1 MKVGFLGL
9 GKMGYNIALNA
20 IDNNI
25 EVIGFDVDEDA
36 RKKAS
41 KDFEIANSL
50 DEIIEKLKAPRFIF
64 LSLPAGKITDDTI
77 DLLAQR
83 LDEGDIVIDSG
94 NTNYK
99 KTLEHNEI
107 LKNKN
112 IGFVDCGTS
121 GGMSGARNG
130 ACLMV
135 GGEKKDYEQV
145 KELFEAISCEK
156 GLLYTGKP
164 GSGHYLKMIHN
175 GIEYGMMQAIGEGFA
190 ILEKSEFD
198 YNYEEVSRVWNHGS
212 VIRSWLIEL
221 AEEGFAKDPKLDSHS
236 GVINANGECKWTVEE
251 ALRLDVP
258 APVISNSLF
267 VRNTSKIDVNDNF
280 SNKVVAQLRNGFGG
294 HALVKKDK

>member
-1 MKVGFLGL
+1 MKIGFLGL

-20 IDNNI
+20 IDNNFEI
-25 EVIGFDVDEDA
+25 IGYDVSEDV
-36 RKKAS
+36 RKKAG
-41 KDFEIANSL
+41 KDFEVSDSL
-50 DEIIEKLKAPRFIF
+50 DKLIEKLDEVKIIL
-64 LSLPAGKITDDTI
+64 LSLPAGKITDDMV
-77 DLLAQR
+77 DNLSEKLN
-83 LDEGDIVIDSG
+83 ENDIVIDTG

-99 KTLEHNEI
+99 KTLEHYQI
-107 LKNKN
+107 LKEKN
-112 IGFVDCGTS
+112 IGFIDCGTS

-135 GGEKKDYEQV
+135 GGEKKYYDQV
-145 KELFEAISCEK
+145 KEFFKAISCED
-156 GLLYTGKP
+156 GLLYTGGP

-190 ILEKSEFD
+190 VLEASEFD
-198 YNYEEVSRVWNHGS
+198 YDYEAVSKVWNHGS

-221 AEEGFAKDPKLDSHS
+221 AQEGFSKDPKLESHS

-258 APVISNSLF
+258 VPVISDSLF
-267 VRNTSKIDVNDNF
+267 VRNTSKIDINDNF

-294 HALVKKDK
+294 HDLVKKDK

>member
-1 MKVGFLGL
+1 MKIGFLGL

-20 IDNNI
+20 IDNNF
-25 EVIGFDVDEDA
+25 EVIGYDVDENV

-41 KDFEIANSL
+41 KDFKIANSI
-50 DEIIEKLKAPRFIF
+50 DELIEKLDDVKFIL
-64 LSLPAGKITDDTI
+64 LSLPAGKITDDMI
-77 DLLAQR
+77 FLLKEK
-83 LDEGDIVIDSG
+83 LNKDDIVIDTG

-99 KTLEHNEI
+99 KTLEHYEI
-107 LKNKN
+107 LKEKN
-112 IGFVDCGTS
+112 IGFLDCGTS

-135 GGEKKDYEQV
+135 GGEKKYYDQV
-145 KELFEAISCEK
+145 KDFFEAISCED
-156 GLLYTGKP
+156 GLLYTGRD

-190 ILEKSEFD
+190 VLEASEFD
-198 YNYEEVSRVWNHGS
+198 YDYEDVSKVWNHGS

-221 AEEGFAKDPKLDSHS
+221 AQEGFAKDPKLDSHS

-258 APVISNSLF
+258 VPVISNSLF
-267 VRNTSKIDVNDNF
+267 VRNTSKIDVDDNF

-294 HALVKKDK
+294 HDLVKKDK

>member
-9 GKMGYNIALNA
+9 GKMGYNLALNA

-25 EVIGFDVDEDA
+25 DVIGFDVNEDV
-36 RKKAS
+36 REKAS
-41 KDFEIANSL
+41 KNFEVANSI
-50 DEIIEKLKAPRFIF
+50 DEIIEKLEAPRIIF
-64 LSLPAGKITDDTI
+64 LSLPAGKITDDMV
-77 DLLAQR
+77 DLLAEK
-83 LDEGDIVIDSG
+83 LDEEDIVIDSG

-99 KTLEHNEI
+99 KSLEHNEI
-107 LKNKN
+107 LKKKN

-135 GGEKKDYEQV
+135 GGEKKYYDQV
-145 KELFEAISCEK
+145 KSLFEAISCEK
-156 GLLYTGKP
+156 GLLYTGAP

-190 ILEKSEFD
+190 ILEASEFD
-198 YNYEEVSRVWNHGS
+198 YNYEDVSRVWNHGS

-221 AEEGFAKDPKLDSHS
+221 AQEGFAKDPKLDSHS

-258 APVISNSLF
+258 VPVISNSLF
-267 VRNTSKIDVNDNF
+267 VRNTSKIDVDDNF

-294 HALVKKDK
+294 HDLVKKDK

>member
-9 GKMGYNIALNA
+9 GKMGYNLALNA

-25 EVIGFDVDEDA
+25 DVVGFDVNEDV
-36 RKKAS
+36 REKAS
-41 KDFEIANSL
+41 KNFEVANSI
-50 DEIIEKLKAPRFIF
+50 DEIIEKLEAPRFIF
-64 LSLPAGKITDDTI
+64 LSLPAGKITDDMV
-77 DLLAQR
+77 DLLAEK
-83 LDEGDIVIDSG
+83 LDEEDIVIDSG

-99 KTLEHNEI
+99 RSLEHNEI
-107 LKNKN
+107 LKKKN

-135 GGEKKDYEQV
+135 GGEKKYYDQV
-145 KELFEAISCEK
+145 KALFEAISCEK
-156 GLLYTGKP
+156 GLLYTGAP

-190 ILEKSEFD
+190 ILEASEFD
-198 YNYEEVSRVWNHGS
+198 YNYEDVSRVWNHGS

-258 APVISNSLF
+258 APVIANSLF

>member
-9 GKMGYNIALNA
+9 GKMGYNLALNA

-25 EVIGFDVDEDA
+25 DVIGFDVNEDV
-36 RKKAS
+36 REKAS
-41 KDFEIANSL
+41 KNFEVANSI
-50 DEIIEKLKAPRFIF
+50 DEIIEKLEAPRIIF
-64 LSLPAGKITDDTI
+64 LSLPAGKITDDMV
-77 DLLAQR
+77 DLLAEK
-83 LDEGDIVIDSG
+83 LDEEDIVIDSG

-99 KTLEHNEI
+99 KSLEHNEI
-107 LKNKN
+107 LKKKN

-135 GGEKKDYEQV
+135 GGEKKYYDQV
-145 KELFEAISCEK
+145 KSLFEAISCEK
-156 GLLYTGKP
+156 GLLYTGAP

-190 ILEKSEFD
+190 ILEASEFD
-198 YNYEEVSRVWNHGS
+198 YNYEDVSRVWNHGS

-258 APVISNSLF
+258 APVIANSLF

-294 HALVKKDK
+294 HALVKKEK